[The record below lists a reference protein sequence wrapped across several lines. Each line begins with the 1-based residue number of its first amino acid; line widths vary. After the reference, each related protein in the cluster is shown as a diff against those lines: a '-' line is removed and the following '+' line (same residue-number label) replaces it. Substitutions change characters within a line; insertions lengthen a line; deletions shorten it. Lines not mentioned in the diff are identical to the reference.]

1 MGDDDPSR
9 RNVLKGIAGAGTLGL
24 GSSQLSLSVAAADG
38 TGDTVTILE
47 GAEKQSLG
55 REFAQTDAFQQL
67 ARTAR
72 SLGYEVATAVDRL
85 NAGVTEAEGYH
96 REVVSFG
103 LDGVPRNSQG
113 GIVLARDPTTGD
125 MEMASLDV
133 EHFDDD
139 GLFSSVDRHVLY
151 ERGAET
157 SEAGVTHQTV
167 EPDTEA
173 VDRLLD
179 RLEAADNPSADFDIP
194 DDFPDEFDV
203 TKCDGCY
210 FAASKIC
217 TFLCGQV
224 GSYVCGLLG
233 LSVVGAVG
241 CWALTKAVCWALDE
255 LSGCGDDVA
264 ATICKSTGLDVC
276 PSYRPG
282 DPIGNVPY
290 I

>member
-1 MGDDDPSR
+1 
-9 RNVLKGIAGAGTLGL
+9 
-24 GSSQLSLSVAAADG
+24 LSISVAAADG
-38 TGDTVTILE
+38 TGDTVSILDGE
-47 GAEKQSLG
+47 EKQSLARG
-55 REFAQTDAFQQL
+55 FAQTDAFQRL
-67 ARTAR
+67 AREAR
-72 SLGYEVATAVDRL
+72 SLGYEVATAVDRIS
-85 NAGVTEAEGYH
+85 AGVTEAEGYH
-96 REVVSFG
+96 REVISFG
-103 LDGVPRNSQG
+103 IDGVPRNSQG
-113 GIVLARDPTTGD
+113 GIVLSRDPTTD
-125 MEMASLDV
+125 SIEMASLDV
-133 EHFDDD
+133 EHYDDD

-151 ERGAET
+151 ERGVET
-157 SEAGVTHQTV
+157 DGGVSVERV
-167 EPDTEA
+167 EPDADA

-179 RLEAADNPSADFDIP
+179 RLEAADQPSSDYDIP